1 MASIDKLPSGKYRI
15 RVYDKYTKKQ
25 KTFTAS
31 TKSEAKR
38 LASQWEFMHDNSKD
52 MTVEE
57 CVKLYIENR
66 SNTLSPST
74 IRSYILTLENRMED
88 IRYRSAKNLTSEEVQ
103 RFVNDLSAKYSPKTV
118 KNTYSL
124 ISAILRTFYPDKA
137 IHVRMP
143 QSKPVER
150 HIPTE
155 DDVKKLVQMAGPDLR
170 KCILLASAGTLR
182 RGEIAALTYGDIDNN
197 TIHVHADIVYDENGG
212 WIYKDVPKTSES
224 DRYVEYPPEII
235 EELGTGEPD
244 ERIVK
249 FKTPD
254 TITAMFIR
262 LRNKLGLQCR
272 FHDLRAYSASIM
284 HAIGVP
290 DAVIMKRGG
299 WKTATVMQQCYRHAL
314 DDKMKAEIDKTN
326 EYMKKLVVQ

>member
-1 MASIDKLPSGKYRI
+1 MASIDKLPSGKYRV
-15 RVYDKYTKKQ
+15 RAYDKKSKKRRSTTVPTK
-25 KTFTAS
+25 AD
-31 TKSEAKR
+31 AKR
-38 LASQWEFMHDNSKD
+38 IAAQWEYEYDDTRD
-52 MTVEE
+52 MTIEE
-57 CVKLYIENR
+57 CVKLYIEDR

-74 IRSYILTLENRMED
+74 IRAYLLTLENRMGD
-88 IRYRSAKNLTSEEVQ
+88 IKHYSAKSLTSEDVQ
-103 RFVNDLSAKYSPKTV
+103 RFINELSAKYSPKTV
-118 KNTYSL
+118 RNTYSL

-155 DDVKKLVQMAGPDLR
+155 DDVKRLIQMANPELR

-182 RGEIAALTYGDIDNN
+182 RGEIAALTYGDIDKN
-197 TIHVHADIVYDENGG
+197 TIHVHADIIYDENGN

-235 EELGTGEPD
+235 AELGTGRPD

-249 FKTPD
+249 FQAPD
-254 TITAMFIR
+254 TITNMFIR

-326 EYMKKLVVQ
+326 EYMKNLIVQ

>member
-1 MASIDKLPSGKYRI
+1 MASIEKLPSGNYRA
-15 RVYDKYTKKQ
+15 RVYDKVTKKQ
-25 KTFTAS
+25 MSFTAP

-38 LASQWEFMHDNSKD
+38 LAAQWEFDHDDSRD
-52 MTVEE
+52 MTIEE
-57 CVKLYIENR
+57 CVKLYIEHR

-74 IRSYILTLENRMED
+74 IRSYLLTLENRMGD
-88 IRYRSAKNLTSEEVQ
+88 IKHHSAKALTSEDLQ
-103 RFVNDLSAKYSPKTV
+103 RFVNELSAKYSPKTV
-118 KNTYSL
+118 RNTFSL

-143 QSKPVER
+143 QSRPVER

-155 DDVKKLVQMAGPDLR
+155 DDVRRLIHMASPDLR
-170 KCILLASAGTLR
+170 KCILLASVGTLR
-182 RGEIAALTYGDIDNN
+182 RGEIAALTYGDIEGN

-212 WIYKDVPKTSES
+212 WIYKNVPKTSES
-224 DRYVEYPPEII
+224 DRYVEYPTEVI
-235 EELGTGEPD
+235 EELGTGKPD
-244 ERIVK
+244 ERIIK
-249 FKTPD
+249 FKSPD
-254 TITAMFIR
+254 TITGMFTR
-262 LRNKLGLQCR
+262 LRNKLGLKCR

-299 WKTATVMQQCYRHAL
+299 WKTANVMQQCYRHAL

-326 EYMKKLVVQ
+326 EYMKGLLDY